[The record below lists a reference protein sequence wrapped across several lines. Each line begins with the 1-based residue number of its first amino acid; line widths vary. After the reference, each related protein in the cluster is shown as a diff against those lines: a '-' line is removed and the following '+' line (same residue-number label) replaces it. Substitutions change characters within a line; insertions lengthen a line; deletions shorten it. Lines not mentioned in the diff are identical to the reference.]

1 MEPSITRYGADKKKK
16 RRKLFTGPCYLL
28 PKQFYQPGDC
38 EEKGWPDVTHI
49 VASAFEGPGSPRG
62 PEMGWLNRFSVLSA
76 GPGSGVRFNL
86 SNNEKVDRRSR
97 SFPNKGWIFY
107 QKSNWVAS
115 GSIFIHSASI
125 RGILLGVIQVWGD
138 LPDPLGV
145 KRI

>member
-1 MEPSITRYGADKKKK
+1 MEPSIMRYGADKKK

-28 PKQFYQPGDC
+28 PEQFYQPGEC

-49 VASAFEGPGSPRG
+49 VASVFEGPGSPRG
-62 PEMGWLNRFSVLSA
+62 PEMGWLNRFSVLTA

-86 SNNEKVDRRSR
+86 SNNERWTGGVGVSQTKDEYFIKRL
-97 SFPNKGWIFY
+97 
-107 QKSNWVAS
+107 NWVAS
-115 GSIFIHSASI
+115 GSIFIHRASF
-125 RGILLGVIQVWGD
+125 RGIPLETIQVWGD